1 MLNSSILINELNV
14 KQFAMKIDP
23 YNHQEKYIAW
33 KRKTP
38 NSIPGISS
46 ANSDLILHYIS
57 DMENGLNIS
66 AKSVKGPRSFIRL
79 NNLKQRMIFLAKQ
92 IEHHC
97 HVDLTDVTEEQIIKF
112 FNAMRNGTI
121 KRLDG
126 NCYQSIVDFVKP
138 FKAFWHW
145 YIKVNK
151 KTGIE
156 IADITQDIDTSNPKP
171 RWVYLTQEQIKQLC
185 DNAKPDYKVLI
196 LFLYDTGIRSP
207 TELINIRVSDLYEDF
222 KKLNIRQ
229 EIAKKGSFGRTINL
243 MLCSET
249 LKRYIKEKGIQNNDS
264 LFPISHTVVN
274 QYLKRLAKRVLG
286 EKTSLAGK
294 CYSDLTLY
302 DFRHCSCCYWLP
314 RYKSESALKY
324 RFGWKKS
331 DKIHYYSELLGMKDT
346 ISEEDMLIDISKT
359 EIEQRLVKSE
369 QENNVLKEKIEA
381 YIRDLATL
389 QTQMQDNTFKLK
401 QFEQDRQK
409 NNELVNELIKKIA
422 DMQISLKN
430 EVQESQRV
438 SMEIAPEC
446 SASPR
451 CRSSL

>member
-1 MLNSSILINELNV
+1 
-14 KQFAMKIDP
+14 MKIDP
-23 YNHQEKYIAW
+23 YNHQEKYLAW
-33 KRKTP
+33 KQKIP
-38 NSIPGISS
+38 NGILDISK
-46 ANSDLILHYIS
+46 ANSDVILNYIS

-66 AKSVKGPRSFIRL
+66 TKSIKGPRSYIRL

-92 IEHHC
+92 LKHHC
-97 HVDLTDVTEEQIIKF
+97 QVDLTELTEEQIIKF

-121 KRLDG
+121 KRIDG

-145 YIKVNK
+145 HIKVNK
-151 KTGIE
+151 KKGIE
-156 IADITQDIDTSNPKP
+156 IADITQDVDTSNPKP
-171 RWVYLTQEQIKQLC
+171 RWVYLTQEQVRQLC

-207 TELINIRVSDLYEDF
+207 TELINIRLSDLYEDF

-249 LKRYIKEKGIQNNDS
+249 LKRYIKDKGMQNDDS
-264 LFPISHTVVN
+264 IFPISPIVVN

-286 EKTSLAGK
+286 EKISLAGK
-294 CYSDLTLY
+294 CYSDLTMY

-359 EIEQRLVKSE
+359 EIERQLIKSE
-369 QENNVLKEKIEA
+369 QENKVLKEKIEA
-381 YIRDLATL
+381 YTRDLTML
-389 QTQMQDNTFKLK
+389 QTQMQDNTLKLK
-401 QFEQDRQK
+401 LFEQDRQ
-409 NNELVNELIKKIA
+409 NTNELVTELIKKIA
-422 DMQISLKN
+422 DMQISLKK
-430 EVQESQRV
+430 EVHENKNQPNPT
-438 SMEIAPEC
+438 EIFVVR
-446 SASPR
+446 SADHQY
-451 CRSSL
+451 RSNP